1 MTQSLPVAQMQHCS
15 CNLESH
21 LTRSL
26 QAMHALAAF
35 ENLMVHAVDP
45 ALPIAVLQEIE
56 AMGTSDCM
64 L

>member
-1 MTQSLPVAQMQHCS
+1 
-15 CNLESH
+15 
-21 LTRSL
+21 
-26 QAMHALAAF
+26 MHALAAF